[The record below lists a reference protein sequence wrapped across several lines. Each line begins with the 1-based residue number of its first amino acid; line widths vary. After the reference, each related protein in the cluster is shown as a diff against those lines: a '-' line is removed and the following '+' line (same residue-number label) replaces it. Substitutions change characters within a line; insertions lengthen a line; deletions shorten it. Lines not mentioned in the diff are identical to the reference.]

1 MADFAIAIAVS
12 PASPIQPVATSK
24 DDTELASRPLISSE
38 LGASKISRWYPPRP
52 ASIAHRALCHAL
64 IWRVRPGDH
73 RCYRP
78 IRRSRVGQSGVFPKQ
93 ALQHWLLA
101 GRQGPGYARIR
112 KGRQGDGLAR
122 CAGRRRL
129 LTPSFLV
136 AIGFFSPKRV
146 GWGAD
151 NLFIAFDHAGCR
163 LTSGRTA
170 RPLA

>member
-1 MADFAIAIAVS
+1 
-12 PASPIQPVATSK
+12 
-24 DDTELASRPLISSE
+24 
-38 LGASKISRWYPPRP
+38 
-52 ASIAHRALCHAL
+52 
-64 IWRVRPGDH
+64 
-73 RCYRP
+73 
-78 IRRSRVGQSGVFPKQ
+78 
-93 ALQHWLLA
+93 
-101 GRQGPGYARIR
+101 
-112 KGRQGDGLAR
+112 
-122 CAGRRRL
+122 

>member
-1 MADFAIAIAVS
+1 LQS
-12 PASPIQPVATSK
+12 KGHLNLVATQTDNAADVIGIS
-24 DDTELASRPLISSE
+24 PLDC
-38 LGASKISRWYPPRP
+38 L
-52 ASIAHRALCHAL
+52 
-64 IWRVRPGDH
+64 V
-73 RCYRP
+73 
-78 IRRSRVGQSGVFPKQ
+78 
-93 ALQHWLLA
+93 
-101 GRQGPGYARIR
+101 
-112 KGRQGDGLAR
+112 
-122 CAGRRRL
+122 L